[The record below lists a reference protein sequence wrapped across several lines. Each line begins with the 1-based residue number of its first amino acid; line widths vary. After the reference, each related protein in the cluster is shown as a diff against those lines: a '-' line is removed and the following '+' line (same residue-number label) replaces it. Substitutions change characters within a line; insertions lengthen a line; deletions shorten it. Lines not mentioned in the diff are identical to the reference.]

1 MYILSKLDDEWTIK
15 QDKKLKRLQECL
27 WDLPCI
33 LCSNFNRCEDDLPL
47 NKSNKK
53 ERKEG

>member
-1 MYILSKLDDEWTIK
+1 MYILSKLFDEWTTK
-15 QDKKLKRLQECL
+15 QDNKLKKVQECL

-47 NKSNKK
+47 NKSNKRD
-53 ERKEG
+53 RKEG